1 MALEIKWS
9 KKADRSF
16 DMILEYLTKEWG
28 EKVSKAF
35 VRKAYDLFDILS
47 EFPEIGT
54 VENQEKNIR
63 GIVIVKQIIIFYT
76 IRENKIILLDFFDC
90 RKNPETKIL

>member
-9 KKADRSF
+9 KKAERSF
-16 DMILEYLTKEWG
+16 DKILEYLTKEWG

-35 VRKAYDLFDILS
+35 VRKAYKLFDILS

-54 VENQEKNIR
+54 TENKEKNIR

-90 RKNPETKIL
+90 HKNPKTKIF

>member
-1 MALEIKWS
+1 MALKIKWS

-16 DMILEYLTKEWG
+16 DKIIEYLTKEWR

-35 VRKAYDLFDILS
+35 VRKAFDLLEILS

-54 VENQEKNIR
+54 VENKEKN
-63 GIVIVKQIIIFYT
+63 
-76 IRENKIILLDFFDC
+76 
-90 RKNPETKIL
+90 